1 MHAPPKAETATRGR
15 GRRTPFVG
23 RVRSLM
29 RSLGPDFGI
38 QRQMWFNAARNGNL
52 AIITDRINAGFPHV
66 DARGP
71 NGRTALW
78 LASKSGHV
86 SVVSA
91 LLEAGAATDIP
102 DVGLD
107 NFCALHWAV
116 LNSHVEVVRALVEA
130 GAHVQGENWYGRT
143 PYDLCH
149 VSRDATRREELQA
162 LLSSAGGG
170 RIALGLPLLVGFTPN
185 AAVEA
190 SEGAPDSPGRGALS
204 PFDTRLPPIDSPPT
218 TPEGGMRMLA
228 PPGAPPGTML
238 LVRVSNGR
246 EWRVAVPESTDE
258 EGGFTVAGANLL
270 PPPPPA
276 EHAPSYGR
284 PIGVRMPRLDE
295 LVDEMAVEH
304 VLELAKP
311 APSPLE
317 TMETIARALADPA
330 GAHALTRRDAR
341 ARAAVLARRGLV
353 FTDEVTEV
361 EA

>member
-1 MHAPPKAETATRGR
+1 
-15 GRRTPFVG
+15 
-23 RVRSLM
+23 
-29 RSLGPDFGI
+29 
-38 QRQMWFNAARNGNL
+38 
-52 AIITDRINAGFPHV
+52 
-66 DARGP
+66 
-71 NGRTALW
+71 
-78 LASKSGHV
+78 
-86 SVVSA
+86 
-91 LLEAGAATDIP
+91 
-102 DVGLD
+102 
-107 NFCALHWAV
+107 
-116 LNSHVEVVRALVEA
+116 
-130 GAHVQGENWYGRT
+130 
-143 PYDLCH
+143 
-149 VSRDATRREELQA
+149 
-162 LLSSAGGG
+162 
-170 RIALGLPLLVGFTPN
+170 
-185 AAVEA
+185 
-190 SEGAPDSPGRGALS
+190 
-204 PFDTRLPPIDSPPT
+204 
-218 TPEGGMRMLA
+218 MRMLA

-341 ARAAVLARRGLV
+341 ARAAVLAARGLV
-353 FTDEVTEV
+353 FLDEVTEI
-361 EA
+361 ESKHAE